1 MHNDFTLF
9 MRTYPNG
16 KKVVFYHAYDADDNR
31 VGPWTTK
38 SRNLTAA
45 RNYCNRLLKA
55 GLLIPNKTKPVTFAE
70 YAVGFWDRNSEYV
83 RRQESR
89 ADITDNYLDNC
100 RQNLKNQILPFFGN
114 AALDDISE
122 EDINKWLIGFRDRGR
137 TDKDGNITKHYK
149 NSYANNAL
157 SVINIMMME
166 AVRRKLITS
175 NPCENVRKLKNDSR
189 TVEILTADEVKKLF
203 PKNALTIWGGKEID
217 FAANRLASLT
227 GMRIGEI
234 MGLRGEYVF
243 DGYIRVCGQYGQY
256 GYKPYTKTKENRNIP
271 VLPEMMAILHKL
283 MKKNG
288 KGFVF
293 SQNGGATP
301 VDQRRIRDEFH
312 RALKRIGLTD
322 EEIKKRGLTPHS
334 WRHFVN
340 TELQKQGLT
349 IQQVQSVTGHSSERM
364 TEHYSHI
371 DARQIGDITKAQAA
385 ILGNDETDAK
395 PKKPVRGGGNARVLK
410 LVKMPERKN
419 TGKRKQA

>member
-16 KKVVFYHAYDADDNR
+16 TKVVFYHAYDDNDRR

-38 SRNLTAA
+38 CKNLTAA
-45 RNYCNRLLKA
+45 RNYCNKLLKA
-55 GLLIPNKTKPVTFAE
+55 GELVPDKKPITTFAE
-70 YAVGFWDRNSEYV
+70 FAEGFWDKNSEYV

-89 ADITDNYLDNC
+89 ADITDNYLDNY
-100 RQNLKNQILPFFGN
+100 RQNLKNQIIPFFGN
-114 AALDDISE
+114 VALDAITED
-122 EDINKWLIGFRDRGR
+122 DINKWLIGFRDRGR
-137 TDKDGNITKHYK
+137 KLSNGKIKNYK

-157 SVINIMMME
+157 SVINIMMTE
-166 AVRRKLITS
+166 AVRRKLIAS

-203 PKNALTIWGGKEID
+203 PKNAMPIWGGKEID
-217 FAANRLASLT
+217 FAVNRLASLT

-243 DGYIRVCGQYGQY
+243 EGFIRVCGQYGDY

-271 VLPEMMAILHKL
+271 LLPEMMNILRGL

-288 KGFVF
+288 SGFVF
-293 SQNGGATP
+293 SQNGGVTP

-322 EEIKKRGLTPHS
+322 DEIKKRGLTPHS

-340 TELQKQGLT
+340 TELQLQGLT
-349 IQQVQSVTGHSSERM
+349 VPQVQAVTGHSSERM

-371 DARQIGDITKAQAA
+371 DARQISDITKAQAA
-385 ILGNDETDAK
+385 ILGSDNAVEKTDCM
-395 PKKPVRGGGNARVLK
+395 KKPIRGSGLK
-410 LVKMPERKN
+410 LVKLPERKN
-419 TGKRKQA
+419 TDKRKQA